1 MFRINF
7 RFYSVRIGITF
18 QTSLFL
24 LLWLLSYTVCSG
36 QNRGARGLV
45 SFGPSSGLADDT
57 LYLDINQDIAVQ
69 LLPFDDI
76 MKVAVAHS
84 PLIKYQNEVGNSL
97 NSAYQVAKVQIL
109 QNVSGFANYS
119 TGNQSIISSGTTTI
133 TGRDALGQIAN
144 GYRVG
149 VDVRVPLYELF
160 GRKHQVRQA
169 YSNYRAS
176 VIQKETIE
184 LELKRDM
191 IGVYQDM
198 ITTQQLLKYR
208 LIDEQASL
216 TALRVAEVE
225 IQKGRITADAL
236 ANITSRYVQ
245 AKTSSEQIKGDF
257 LKNVHYFE
265 ALVGMPIQRL
275 KRN

>member
-1 MFRINF
+1 MFRINS
-7 RFYSVRIGITF
+7 SVFTVKFGF
-18 QTSLFL
+18 QVRTSLFL
-24 LLWLLSYTVCSG
+24 IIGLLAFTASFG
-36 QNRGARGLV
+36 QSRGGRGLV

-69 LLPFDDI
+69 LMPFDDI

-84 PLIKYQNEVGNSL
+84 PLIKYQNEVSNSL
-97 NSAYQVAKVQIL
+97 SSSYEVAKVQIL
-109 QNVSGFANYS
+109 QNVAGFANYS
-119 TGNQSIISSGTTTI
+119 TGTQSIISSGTTTI

-149 VDVRVPLYELF
+149 VDVRLPLYELF

-176 VIQKETIE
+176 VVQKEILE
-184 LELKRDM
+184 LQLKRDL
-191 IGVYQDM
+191 IGIYQDM
-198 ITTQQLLKYR
+198 ITTQQLLKIN

-216 TALRVAEVE
+216 ASLRVAEAE
-225 IQKGRITADAL
+225 IQKGRITAENMAT
-236 ANITSRYVQ
+236 ITSRYVQ
-245 AKTSSEQIKGDF
+245 AKSASELVKGNF

>member
-1 MFRINF
+1 M
-7 RFYSVRIGITF
+7 SVISKTNLLLVVG
-18 QTSLFL
+18 LFL
-24 LLWLLSYTVCSG
+24 STVCVG

-45 SFGPSSGLADDT
+45 SFGPASGLADDT

-69 LLPFDDI
+69 LLPFDELL
-76 MKVAVAHS
+76 KVAVAHS
-84 PLIKYQNEVGNSL
+84 PFIKYQNEVSNSL
-97 NSAYQVAKVQIL
+97 NSAYQVSKVQIL
-109 QNVSGFANYS
+109 QNVAGFVNYS
-119 TGNQSIISSGTTTI
+119 NGNQSIISSGTTTI

-149 VDVRVPLYELF
+149 VDVRLPLYELF

-184 LELKRDM
+184 LQLKQGL

-198 ITTQQLLKYR
+198 ITTQQLLKVR

-216 TALRVAEVE
+216 TALRVGEVE
-225 IQKGRITADAL
+225 IQKGRLTADAM
-236 ANITSRYVQ
+236 AIVTSRYVQ
-245 AKTSSEQIKGDF
+245 AKTSSEQTKGDF